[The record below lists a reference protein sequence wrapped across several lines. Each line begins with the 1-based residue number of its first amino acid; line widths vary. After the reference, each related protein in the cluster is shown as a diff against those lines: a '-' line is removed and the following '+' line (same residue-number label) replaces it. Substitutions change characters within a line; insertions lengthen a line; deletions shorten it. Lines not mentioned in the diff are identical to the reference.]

1 MADDAPHRSDESEDD
16 LDAIEKAAQ
25 DAADRLLGADAEVG
39 TVASQA
45 ASAAEHDEAF
55 DERLREIEDKGRQLR
70 SGSMP
75 EPPAWEYRRKPRK
88 GEPSRSDR
96 ESYRGVAFG
105 IGLAYMFVGPLIA
118 GWLIGYFVDQG
129 SGGNQW
135 QTWGT
140 VIGLFAGFLAV
151 VVMVTKGANRP

>member
-55 DERLREIEDKGRQLR
+55 DERLRELESRAEKHRVVREAARAKTQRQQSKDADSARGL
-70 SGSMP
+70 GVGMTIAYAILGMP
-75 EPPAWEYRRKPRK
+75 LVGAGLGWLLDERL
-88 GEPSRSDR
+88 
-96 ESYRGVAFG
+96 GVKIWMG
-105 IGLAYMFVGPLIA
+105 IGMLLGAVA
-118 GWLIGYFVDQG
+118 GIG
-129 SGGNQW
+129 
-135 QTWGT
+135 
-140 VIGLFAGFLAV
+140 FAVL
-151 VVMVTKGANRP
+151 TINRVNRDS

>member
-55 DERLREIEDKGRQLR
+55 DERLRELESRAEKHRIVREAARAKTQRQQSKDADSARGL
-70 SGSMP
+70 GVGMTIAYAILGMP
-75 EPPAWEYRRKPRK
+75 LVGAGLGWLLDERL
-88 GEPSRSDR
+88 
-96 ESYRGVAFG
+96 GVKIWMG
-105 IGLAYMFVGPLIA
+105 IGMLLGAVA
-118 GWLIGYFVDQG
+118 GIG
-129 SGGNQW
+129 
-135 QTWGT
+135 
-140 VIGLFAGFLAV
+140 FAVL
-151 VVMVTKGANRP
+151 TINRVNRDS